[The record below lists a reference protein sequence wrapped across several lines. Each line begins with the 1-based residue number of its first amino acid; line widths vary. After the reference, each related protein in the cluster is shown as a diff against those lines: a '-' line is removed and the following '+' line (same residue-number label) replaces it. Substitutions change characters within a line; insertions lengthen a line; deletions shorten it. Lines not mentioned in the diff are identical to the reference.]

1 METTSLSINVRQ
13 VRAARALLGWTQQE
27 LAARANV
34 SPSTI
39 ADFER
44 GKRSPVPNNL
54 EAVRSALENG
64 GITFLPGGA
73 VTGAPIVN
81 NGVALAR
88 SGEPI
93 RLIEATDLSQ
103 WAERRDSQ
111 DLFPQLV
118 QRLILATTNNS
129 FNQLSFPSR
138 ESIQQEGWD
147 GICEQHVASRH
158 AWLPVGKSGWE
169 LSTQKNTLSKAEEDY
184 EKRTLDPLA
193 LEPDQSTFVFATLK
207 RWPRRRAWASSKRT
221 GGWVDVRTVD
231 ADDLADWIQLY
242 PAVAY
247 WLASHIGKLP
257 SGILPVTDS
266 WQEWRSPTKWHLTPE
281 IVLAGRDSEAIEI
294 LKWLRAAPSVRSI
307 QADSPD
313 EAIAFLYAAID
324 LLPEPHRSFYL
335 MRSLRAYN
343 ADAARTLGAS
353 ASPLIVLMEASDPG
367 IASRLTQRG
376 HHVLLAYGSTVGI
389 SEVSMILPRAS
400 HEAFQSALE
409 DMGISATEATALTR
423 DSIRSIAVLRRLI
436 PSASINNPDW
446 AEDLKGRCLV
456 AALLAGGWDATREAD
471 RAVLQQLSGEDFE
484 SFDVQ
489 CASLT
494 GFPDAP
500 LRHAGSAW
508 KVASPRDAWFRLAR
522 LIVRSDLDRFAS
534 LAQAI
539 LGSAD
544 PRFVLA
550 PEERWLAPVKGQVPD
565 HSPWLSAGL
574 TETLLLLAM
583 FPERIKTIADADRYS
598 GRIVRSVLQDADAL
612 RWYSL
617 SRHLRTLAEAAP
629 DEFLSAIEN
638 SLDRDDKPIMCLFQE
653 DGGPLMGAANHSDL
667 LWALEILAW
676 SPQYLARVAQV
687 LARLSALDPP
697 GGKWA
702 NRPKSSLQTIF
713 LLWKPQTNAA
723 LAERMKVI
731 DHLRAVEPDETWKLM
746 LSLLPA
752 GPDFMSPTPQPR
764 WRDFSVA
771 APEQVTY
778 ALIAQGVEAL
788 SKRIVEDAGVGAN
801 TQRWIQAVEALPKLP
816 PTWRKRLLE
825 KLDDLAGCL
834 ATDELKLP
842 IWTALRALLNHH
854 RSFPAAKWSMQE
866 VDLEQIESV
875 YQKLEP
881 DDEISR
887 RVWLFSDRVQLV
899 SGQRIEDW
907 NAWTEDILA
916 RRRQAIAE
924 IIAICGV
931 RSLRRVANESQR
943 PHWAGVAYGQA
954 VKDLHE
960 ADDVLEQLAGEPQD
974 AVREF
979 VCGLVAA
986 LHNRL
991 GGSWCSGLLDRAR
1004 RDKWNGSKITAV
1016 LLALPPGKETWDIV
1030 GSFAEDIREEYWRHA
1045 SIYWGRDDAEQ
1056 TIYGVQQLLKA
1067 RRAIAAIDLI
1077 AGSQQIL
1084 PSDLI
1089 VEILTKAAEEWSTE
1103 DNTRRDGASFQWSV
1117 CQLLRRLD
1125 DDPSVSD
1132 VQIAR
1137 LEWTYLAVLEYA
1149 ERPPVV
1155 LHRLMSS
1162 DPGFFVQVLSA
1173 VYRPHSASNTGIKSA
1188 SPEMERMASHAFRL
1202 LQSWNVVPG
1211 ATDTETDAATLTTW
1225 VKEAHRLATQS
1236 ERGAVGDVYI
1246 GHVLSF
1252 AKTDP
1257 DGAWPERAVRDVI
1270 ELMTNDHLE
1279 NGMLSGV
1286 HNKQGVT
1293 TRGLFDGGQLE
1304 RVEANQYRMW
1314 ADAVKFEWP
1323 RTAALLERIARS
1335 FEDTAKFHDEHA
1347 ELTDWSY

>member
-1 METTSLSINVRQ
+1 MDATSTSVTVRQ

-27 LAARANV
+27 LSARANV
-34 SPSTI
+34 SSSTI

-73 VTGAPIVN
+73 VTGTPIVN
-81 NGVALAR
+81 NGVALAP

-103 WAERRDSQ
+103 WAERHDSQ
-111 DLFPQLV
+111 DFFPQLI

-129 FNQLSFPSR
+129 FTQLKFPSL
-138 ESIQQEGWD
+138 ESIQHEGWD
-147 GICEQHVASRH
+147 GICEQYAVSRH
-158 AWLPVGKSGWE
+158 ASLPFGKSGWE
-169 LSTQKNTLSKAEEDY
+169 LSTQKTSIQSKADADY
-184 EKRTLDPLA
+184 EKRTLDPRELQMD
-193 LEPDQSTFVFATLK
+193 ESTFVFATLK
-207 RWPRRRAWASSKRT
+207 RWHKGRAWTNSKR
-221 GGWVDVRTVD
+221 GGNWADVRTVD
-231 ADDLADWIQLY
+231 ADDFADWIQLY

-257 SGILPVTDS
+257 SGILPLTDS
-266 WQEWRSPTKWHLTPE
+266 WQEWRSATKWHLTPE
-281 IVLAGRDSEAIEI
+281 IVLSGRDSEAIEL

-343 ADAARTLGAS
+343 ADAARTIGAS

-367 IASRLTQRG
+367 LASRLTQRG
-376 HHVLLAYGSTVGI
+376 HHVFLAYGSAVGL
-389 SEVSMILPRAS
+389 SEVSITLPKAL
-400 HEAFQSALE
+400 HEAFQGALE
-409 DMGISATEATALTR
+409 DMGVPDSEAIALTR

-436 PSASINNPDW
+436 PSASVRNPDW
-446 AEDLKGRCLV
+446 AEDPKGRSLV
-456 AALLAGGWDATREAD
+456 AALLAGGWDASRAAD
-471 RAVLQQLSGEDFE
+471 RGVLEQLSGEDFDR
-484 SFDVQ
+484 FDVQ
-489 CASLT
+489 CALFT

-508 KVASPRDAWFRLAR
+508 KVASPRDSWFRLAR
-522 LIVRSDLDRFAS
+522 LIVRSDLERFAS
-534 LAQAI
+534 IAQSI

-544 PRFVLA
+544 PRFALA
-550 PEERWLAPVKGQVPD
+550 PKERWLAPVRGQLPS
-565 HSPWLSAGL
+565 HSQWLSAGL

-583 FPERIKTIADADRYS
+583 FPECIKTVADADKYP
-598 GRIVRSVLQDADAL
+598 GCIVHNLLQDADAQ

-629 DEFLSAIEN
+629 DQFLSAIES
-638 SLDRDDKPIMCLFQE
+638 SLDRDDTPVMCLFQE
-653 DGGPLMGAANHSDL
+653 DGGPLMGGANHSDL

-676 SPQYLARVAQV
+676 CQQYLPRVAQV

-713 LLWKPQTNAA
+713 LLWKPQTNAT
-723 LAERMKVI
+723 LTERVKVI
-731 DHLRAVEPDETWKLM
+731 DHLRMVEPDEAWKLM

-771 APEQVTY
+771 SPEQVTY
-778 ALIAQGVEAL
+778 GLIAQGVAAL
-788 SKRIVEDAGVGAN
+788 SKRIVEDAGADS
-801 TQRWIQAVEALPKLP
+801 QRWIQAIEALPKLP
-816 PTWRKRLLE
+816 TEWRTKLIR
-825 KLDDLAGCL
+825 KLDDLAGYL
-834 ATDELKLP
+834 AEDELKLP
-842 IWTALRALLNHH
+842 IWTALRALLSHH
-854 RSFPAAKWSMQE
+854 RSFPAAKWSMEEIELQE
-866 VDLEQIESV
+866 IESV
-875 YQKLEP
+875 YQKFQP
-881 DDEISR
+881 HDEISR
-887 RVWLFSDRVQLV
+887 RVWLFSDRVQLT
-899 SGQRIEDW
+899 SGERIEDW
-907 NAWTEDILA
+907 DARMEDILA

-924 IIAICGV
+924 IVAICGV
-931 RSLRRVANESQR
+931 GSLCRVANESLR
-943 PHWAGVAYGQA
+943 PYWAGFAYGQA
-954 VKDLHE
+954 VDDLRQ
-960 ADDVLEQLAGEPQD
+960 ADTVIEHLAGEPEQ
-974 AVREF
+974 AVRDF
-979 VCGLVAA
+979 THGVVAA
-986 LHNRL
+986 LHHRL
-991 GGSWCSGLLDRAR
+991 GRSWSSGLLERAR
-1004 RDKWNGSKITAV
+1004 RDKWDESKISAV
-1016 LLALPPGKETWDIV
+1016 LLALPTGKETWDIV
-1030 GSFAEDIREEYWRHA
+1030 ASFGDGILKDYWEHA
-1045 SIYWGRDDAEQ
+1045 SIFWNREDTEEM
-1056 TIYGVQQLLKA
+1056 IYGVEQLLKA
-1067 RRAIAAIDLI
+1067 RRAIEAIDLI
-1077 AGSQQIL
+1077 AGFPQAL

-1089 VEILTKAAEEWSTE
+1089 IQILAQAAEEWSTE
-1103 DNTRRDGASFQWSV
+1103 DNERRNGASYQWAV

-1125 DDPSVSD
+1125 DDPSVAE

-1162 DPGFFVQVLSA
+1162 DPAFFVQVLSA
-1173 VYRPHSASNTGIKSA
+1173 VYRPHSGSNTEKTPVP
-1188 SPEMERMASHAFRL
+1188 PEVERTASHAFRL
-1202 LQSWNVVPG
+1202 LQSWNIVPG
-1211 ATDTETDAATLTTW
+1211 TTATATDAATLTAW
-1225 VKEAHRLATQS
+1225 VKKAHRLATQS
-1236 ERGAVGDVYI
+1236 ERGAVGDVHI
-1246 GHVLSF
+1246 GHVLSLSK
-1252 AKTDP
+1252 ADP
-1257 DGAWPERAVRDVI
+1257 DGTWPERAVRDVI

-1279 NGMLSGV
+1279 NGMVSGV

-1293 TRGLFDGGQLE
+1293 TRGLFEGGQLE
-1304 RVEANQYRMW
+1304 RGVANQYRMW